1 MAMYSGGIMK
11 IETTQDNYRFVR
23 FSNNAC
29 VVEYTPVGPYKYT
42 ITTMQTPNAKL
53 GTVAGYVNPCHLDE
67 VREAMDLLDQ
77 KIVEIPDEP
86 HWTKKRVVYD
96 RKKRTVTVAVLGPED
111 QTINTIQFSEN
122 QFKQLVES
130 YA

>member
-1 MAMYSGGIMK
+1 
-11 IETTQDNYRFVR
+11 
-23 FSNNAC
+23 
-29 VVEYTPVGPYKYT
+29 
-42 ITTMQTPNAKL
+42 
-53 GTVAGYVNPCHLDE
+53 VAGYVNPCHLDE
-67 VREAMDLLDQ
+67 VHEAMDLLDQ
-77 KIVEIPDEP
+77 KIVEIPDAP
-86 HWTKKRVVYD
+86 FWTKKRVVYD